1 MERHDCELPLS
12 EKSVRRNLA
21 RYGEEA
27 LRLLLEVKRADNLA
41 QAEQY
46 RDRQVLIRQWEELLA
61 MVLAEGGCFS
71 LRQLAVRG
79 GDMTGL
85 GLRGP
90 AVGRALEELL
100 DLVMDEKLPN
110 DRAILLDYT
119 KEKLL

>member
-1 MERHDCELPLS
+1 M
-12 EKSVRRNLA
+12 RRNLA

>member
-1 MERHDCELPLS
+1 M
-12 EKSVRRNLA
+12 
-21 RYGEEA
+21 
-27 LRLLLEVKRADNLA
+27 
-41 QAEQY
+41 
-46 RDRQVLIRQWEELLA
+46 
-61 MVLAEGGCFS
+61 
-71 LRQLAVRG
+71 
-79 GDMTGL
+79 